1 MKLTDNFNSDV
12 EASHLGTVG
21 VGDGGV
27 SVVGSAGQE
36 PGDQVGDLRDDDLNW
51 GISSVG
57 AGVEGSGAGL
67 AVRDV
72 SRTQEVRE
80 LGEKVVNVV
89 GAEETGQGQRGGH
102 CVLTRIPSLTM
113 LRETVEP
120 VWTTALRVKV
130 AEILTG

>member
-21 VGDGGV
+21 VGDAGV
-27 SVVGSAGQE
+27 RVVGSAGQE
-36 PGDQVGDLRDDDLNW
+36 PGDQVGDLRDYDLN
-51 GISSVG
+51 GRISSVG

-72 SRTQEVRE
+72 SRTQEVRD
-80 LGEKVVNVV
+80 LGEEVVSVI

-102 CVLTRIPSLTM
+102 CVLTRIQRGVPRSQGKEWADQ
-113 LRETVEP
+113 RYP
-120 VWTTALRVKV
+120 P
-130 AEILTG
+130 